1 MKGQENFKKTA
12 ALSLIIAFGMTPATG
27 VLADSTGDAS
37 NDITS
42 EYTAEQSDALEVM
55 TFASVADEPAAN
67 EPAANESVADEFV
80 IENGVL
86 KKYNGT
92 AANVVPGYAEASM
105 YVRSYSRTELDGV
118 VARVKK
124 VLQGAAMMTE
134 TEVEII
140 EEKSLDNKIPVLSL
154 NELVM
159 EQAEKVKAPCIRPA
173 RQKTGSTDFGNVMR
187 HVPGTCIRVAFV
199 PEGAAAHSQ
208 EYLDACKT

>member
-55 TFASVADEPAAN
+55 TFASVAE
-67 EPAANESVADEFV
+67 EFV

-92 AANVVPGYAEASM
+92 AADVVIPSSVSKIGDEAFKCIQRMPPPFDRKLWEWAYRNGPLCIFWKRRYVPGNSEWP
-105 YVRSYSRTELDGV
+105 YVHPR
-118 VARVKK
+118 
-124 VLQGAAMMTE
+124 
-134 TEVEII
+134 
-140 EEKSLDNKIPVLSL
+140 
-154 NELVM
+154 
-159 EQAEKVKAPCIRPA
+159 
-173 RQKTGSTDFGNVMR
+173 
-187 HVPGTCIRVAFV
+187 
-199 PEGAAAHSQ
+199 
-208 EYLDACKT
+208 

>member
-92 AANVVPGYAEASM
+92 GQM
-105 YVRSYSRTELDGV
+105 WSYRR
-118 VARVKK
+118 A
-124 VLQGAAMMTE
+124 
-134 TEVEII
+134 
-140 EEKSLDNKIPVLSL
+140 
-154 NELVM
+154 
-159 EQAEKVKAPCIRPA
+159 
-173 RQKTGSTDFGNVMR
+173 
-187 HVPGTCIRVAFV
+187 
-199 PEGAAAHSQ
+199 
-208 EYLDACKT
+208 YLK